1 MLVCNLIMI
10 LAGLITAKFF
20 SELMR
25 VPENILS
32 AFIISFCLLGAFAL
46 RNDMTD
52 VWFMAIFGI
61 VGYFMRRYDLPSP
74 PMILGLILGPLAE
87 KYFLTSMIGAE
98 NDFSIFFRRPV
109 SGSIMVISIALL
121 IIPFLR
127 GLGKKGKRTPESA

>member
-1 MLVCNLIMI
+1 
-10 LAGLITAKFF
+10 
-20 SELMR
+20 
-25 VPENILS
+25 
-32 AFIISFCLLGAFAL
+32 
-46 RNDMTD
+46 
-52 VWFMAIFGI
+52 MAIFGI

-121 IIPFLR
+121 IMPFLR